1 MIGKNMLFRRK
12 PNDPQAY
19 YYLSTC
25 KYCGQLFIKFQN
37 KSCFCS
43 DECRHKSK
51 QDSKASYQRKRRK
64 LIKDGVLISN
74 ENNYV
79 GTGFLS
85 KHANPDF
92 KREYKSIRKECGRIG
107 LKL

>member
-1 MIGKNMLFRRK
+1 M
-12 PNDPQAY
+12 
-19 YYLSTC
+19 
-25 KYCGQLFIKFQN
+25 
-37 KSCFCS
+37 
-43 DECRHKSK
+43 
-51 QDSKASYQRKRRK
+51 
-64 LIKDGVLISN
+64 LISN

-92 KREYKSIRKECGRIG
+92 KCEYKSIRKECGRIG